1 MTSATDLGP
10 KYEVLAHLM
19 VEACGGATDGIF
31 LYAELEPGVVAPALF
46 QDVDDHVVYREPNS
60 EIMDKLE
67 EIWENLDAPDQ
78 WHVIECRID
87 EGRFDARFA
96 FPDEIDP
103 NESEDERQP
112 RALKAVFGDKPI
124 LYPRR

>member
-1 MTSATDLGP
+1 MRSVELGSEY
-10 KYEVLAHLM
+10 KALANLL
-19 VEACGGATDGIF
+19 VDACEGATDGIF

-46 QDVDDHVVYREPNS
+46 QDVGDRVVYREPNS

-67 EIWENLDAPDQ
+67 EIWENLDTLDQ
-78 WHVIECRID
+78 WLVIECRID
-87 EGRFDARFA
+87 EGHFDARFA
-96 FPDEIDP
+96 FPDELDP